1 MEFTYLNIHVLFCYT
16 THSSVYWING
26 SILTCTCIMLSF
38 AVLCLFEC
46 LWHQHNAYLI
56 CELYWDDTSSLYSY
70 SYMFG
75 LCTNQD
81 SVHLHHQ
88 THYKPKWRNEVIT
101 TESLKKFW
109 CLNFHEFHGYPST
122 LIFIL
127 AQWVM
132 KHSIYP

>member
-1 MEFTYLNIHVLFCYT
+1 MKFTNLTTHVLYCYNKD
-16 THSSVYWING
+16 SSVYLDKG
-26 SILTCTCIMLSF
+26 AYSYMF
-38 AVLCLFEC
+38 FYAVLCLLEC
-46 LWHQHNAYLI
+46 LWHQYNAYLI
-56 CELYWDDTSSLYSY
+56 FELYWDDTSSLYSHG
-70 SYMFG
+70 YMFG

-109 CLNFHEFHGYPST
+109 CLNFHEFHGYSST

>member
-1 MEFTYLNIHVLFCYT
+1 MEFTNLTIHALHCYYKD
-16 THSSVYWING
+16 SSVYLISG
-26 SILTCTCIMLSF
+26 LIPTCFIML
-38 AVLCLFEC
+38 CYGLFEC
-46 LWHQHNAYLI
+46 LWHQYNAYLI
-56 CELYWDDTSSLYSY
+56 GELNWDDTSSLYSHR
-70 SYMFG
+70 YMFG